1 MFETYTEI
9 GWAKIEAIDFVAG
22 VASFFVVGIGGSL
35 VGVLFGFLTSF
46 VTRFTFPTPVIEPLV
61 VLTMGYMS
69 YIVAEMFHLSGIM
82 A

>member
-9 GWAKIEAIDFVAG
+9 GWAKIGATDFVAG

-46 VTRFTFPTPVIEPLV
+46 VTRFTFPAPVIEPLV

-69 YIVAEMFHLSGIM
+69 YIVTEMFHLSGIM

>member
-9 GWAKIEAIDFVAG
+9 GWPNIETIDLIAG

-35 VGVLFGFLTSF
+35 VGVFFGFFTSF
-46 VTRFTFPTPVIEPLV
+46 VTRFTFPAPVIEPLV
-61 VLTMGYMS
+61 VLAMGYMS